1 MVRKSITVVGAG
13 YSGLTTAAELSLR
26 GFRVSVVAEDLG
38 YRPPLTIVGTQVTS
52 SLIIPLLHILFVV
65 KEMAGVCHQQPDF

>member
-13 YSGLTTAAELSLR
+13 YTGLTTAAELSLR
-26 GFRVSVVAEDLG
+26 GFRVNVVAQDLG

-52 SLIIPLLHILFVV
+52 GLITVISLISCF
-65 KEMAGVCHQQPDF
+65 